1 MTKTPLI
8 MRRTQHGLSPA
19 SSYDAEELDKFG
31 HGVDLEVTIHQ
42 RRSGKNHR
50 HFWVTMARIVES
62 GAVPFPTAALFV
74 DALKMSCGIVE
85 QRQAIGGPPYF
96 VPSSI
101 SFEKMGE
108 ERFKEFKR
116 DAFALIASHYGID
129 PSQIESGDGP

>member
-1 MTKTPLI
+1 MTSTPII
-8 MRRTQHGLSPA
+8 MRRTPTGLSP
-19 SSYDAEELDKFG
+19 STSFDQEELDRYG
-31 HGVDLEVTIHQ
+31 MGVDLEVVVHQ

-74 DALKMSCGIVE
+74 DALKMSCGVVE

-101 SFEKMGE
+101 SFAKMGE

-129 PSQIESGDGP
+129 AANVERETK

>member
-8 MRRTQHGLSPA
+8 MRRTPHGLSPA
-19 SSYDAEELDKFG
+19 SSYDAEELDKFSY
-31 HGVDLEVTIHQ
+31 GVDLEVTIHQ
-42 RRSGKNHR
+42 RRSGRNHR

-62 GAVPFPTAALFV
+62 GATPFVTTESFI

-85 QRQAIGGPPYF
+85 QCQAIGGAPYLR
-96 VPSSI
+96 PSSI

-129 PSQIESGDGP
+129 AANVEREAR